1 MLFENSH
8 TDQQIRDELDE
19 INSSL
24 KAEEEFS
31 YSIEEIDEE
40 IEQKREQISK
50 IDSAY
55 TRGKRVFIVCIIL
68 ALIFV
73 CISYRDVESFFDRT
87 PDPVCLVP
95 PVQKEE
101 VLMDVFAIS
110 LPLLIS
116 FIFLLKRVDGGVLPI
131 ISFGV
136 AMVFECLAGVDLTFR
151 TVVLVMS
158 PVACFLCFL
167 DEYFDDWKKWATVM
181 ACALI
186 IYFSD
191 DKRPVNSFDLWSYV
205 IIAFGVTIFAAWIYK
220 ITHDKEGDRLRG
232 VICDYEKEIK
242 EKKTILAKKA
252 RLEEELRAREEQ
264 IAEMYE
270 EGSDPEWETPAFQ
283 PEEELSDE
291 EKLKRAIDRFRI
303 PSPQAEDEFFS
314 PFGG

>member
-116 FIFLLKRVDGGVLPI
+116 FIFL
-131 ISFGV
+131 SF
-136 AMVFECLAGVDLTFR
+136 
-151 TVVLVMS
+151 
-158 PVACFLCFL
+158 
-167 DEYFDDWKKWATVM
+167 
-181 ACALI
+181 LI
-186 IYFSD
+186 Y
-191 DKRPVNSFDLWSYV
+191 
-205 IIAFGVTIFAAWIYK
+205 
-220 ITHDKEGDRLRG
+220 
-232 VICDYEKEIK
+232 
-242 EKKTILAKKA
+242 
-252 RLEEELRAREEQ
+252 
-264 IAEMYE
+264 
-270 EGSDPEWETPAFQ
+270 
-283 PEEELSDE
+283 
-291 EKLKRAIDRFRI
+291 
-303 PSPQAEDEFFS
+303 
-314 PFGG
+314 